1 VFRPMFADTIKV
13 DDCVLLNKA
22 VTKTTSKPRT
32 VSVQEGGDDETIDTL
47 LVSSIQNVRD
57 VSNQT
62 TWRIQPC
69 LKLNPDMRARARK
82 NGRGLLGSAPSS
94 ASNIVCSDYW
104 GAKSKEGAS
113 ASEPKPD
120 EVNPNFRTPPQHIFV
135 GSLLVE
141 L

>member
-1 VFRPMFADTIKV
+1 M
-13 DDCVLLNKA
+13 
-22 VTKTTSKPRT
+22 
-32 VSVQEGGDDETIDTL
+32 VSVQEGGDDETVDTL

-57 VSNQT
+57 VSNQIT
-62 TWRIQPC
+62 SRIQPC
-69 LKLNPDMRARARK
+69 LKLNPDMRAIARK

-104 GAKSKEGAS
+104 GARSKEGAS

-120 EVNPNFRTPPQHIFV
+120 EVNPNFRTPPQYIFV